1 MSYNYEGF
9 NERARKRREMI
20 ADAKC
25 IADLQVQYDRVG
37 FEYMQRLSRH
47 PDFADDFKKIIER
60 QIKFD
65 ADFEA
70 GEKDA
75 DILLEIESV
84 NTALREHIVADGS
97 LLHLLAQ
104 QTELTDK
111 MQDALKRV
119 AIFQIRSLRFRSL
132 FFVVAK
138 PLHTFA
144 RLRLG
149 R

>member
-84 NTALREHIVADGS
+84 NTALRERIVADGS
-97 LLHLLAQ
+97 LLHLLA
-104 QTELTDK
+104 EL
-111 MQDALKRV
+111 
-119 AIFQIRSLRFRSL
+119 
-132 FFVVAK
+132 
-138 PLHTFA
+138 A
-144 RLRLG
+144 REICTAG
-149 R
+149 ISGISA